1 MSANRTDHK
10 PADRAPSGA
19 CVVIASNAAD
29 AAAVRAVESHHAQ
42 LAGALSAHVE
52 ALLDAVGSVAGSG
65 ASGIERARVRLTGFC
80 IGQLLP
86 HAAAEEGSLYPAA
99 SSDERARLLVEAMVA
114 EHRVLEALVEQVTTI
129 DSPVRIAAAANALRV
144 LFDVHLAKE
153 NELILPLVAAAP
165 KLSLSTILA
174 GMHELLGH
182 DDPDNRGADL
192 QESRPPG
199 GCGGSCGC
207 GGGDEGDLAD
217 ADLADTAPVLDV
229 RAVPH
234 EIRHATVFGAVA
246 AVPSGGSLVLIAPH
260 DPLPLLAQLDDREPG
275 AFTVGYEERGP
286 QAWRLRLTR
295 CR

>member
-1 MSANRTDHK
+1 M
-10 PADRAPSGA
+10 
-19 CVVIASNAAD
+19 IASNAAD

-42 LAGALSAHVE
+42 LAGALSARVD

-65 ASGIERARVRLTGFC
+65 ARGVEQARERLVGFC
-80 IGQLLP
+80 IGELLP

-99 SSDERARLLVEAMVA
+99 STDERARLLVEAMVA
-114 EHRVLEALVEQVTTI
+114 EHRVLEALVEQVATI
-129 DSPVRIAAAANALRV
+129 DGPVRIAAAANALRV

-165 KLSLSTILA
+165 HLSLSTILA

-182 DDPDNRGADL
+182 DDPDHRDPDL
-192 QESRPPG
+192 QESQPPG

-207 GGGDEGDLAD
+207 GGGHEGDLAD
-217 ADLADTAPVLDV
+217 AAPVLDV

-246 AVPSGGSLVLIAPH
+246 AVETGGSLVLVAPH

-275 AFTVGYEERGP
+275 VFTVGYEERGP